1 MHKSNYLINSYVSL
15 ARLSPHFK
23 QVVLSLDTN
32 IEPENYRIAAQQEK
46 WKRAMQ
52 EELEALKQN
61 ATWSILPLPPNKIA
75 IGYKWVYKTKYNVD
89 GSVNRYK
96 AQLVAKGYGQLEG
109 LDYFE
114 TFSLVAKI
122 TTIRVLLSLVVINN
136 WHLKQLDVN
145 NAFLHGDLHDLHEE
159 VYMQVPPGLARK
171 KDHVCLLHKSI
182 YGLKQASRQWY
193 AKLSYFLISHGYKHA
208 TADHSLF
215 LKFSHSKITTLLVYV
230 DDVVLTGNDL
240 DEISSITSL
249 LHDTFKIKK
258 FR

>member
-1 MHKSNYLINSYVSL
+1 MKINFLILESLKNNDSYHDLAVEHQISHHDTLYEEDFNSETTNDTFGATNDEIPANHDPHIDNSDIANDRNVHHEDVNLRRSIRTRNAPTYLNDYQTNLAMHKSNYLINSYVSL

-75 IGYKWVYKTKYNVD
+75 IGYKWVYKTKYNAD

-96 AQLVAKGYGQLEG
+96 ALLVAKGYDQLEG

-114 TFSLVAKI
+114 TFSPVAKI
-122 TTIRVLLSLVVINN
+122 TTIRVLLSLAAMNN
-136 WHLKQLDVN
+136 WHLKQC
-145 NAFLHGDLHDLHEE
+145 E
-159 VYMQVPPGLARK
+159 
-171 KDHVCLLHKSI
+171 
-182 YGLKQASRQWY
+182 
-193 AKLSYFLISHGYKHA
+193 
-208 TADHSLF
+208 
-215 LKFSHSKITTLLVYV
+215 
-230 DDVVLTGNDL
+230 
-240 DEISSITSL
+240 
-249 LHDTFKIKK
+249 
-258 FR
+258 

>member
-1 MHKSNYLINSYVSL
+1 MNDYQTNLAMHKSNYLINSYVSL

-75 IGYKWVYKTKYNVD
+75 IGYKWVYKTKYNAD

-96 AQLVAKGYGQLEG
+96 ALLVAKGYDQLEG

-114 TFSLVAKI
+114 TFSPVAKI
-122 TTIRVLLSLVVINN
+122 TTIRVLLSLAAMNN
-136 WHLKQLDVN
+136 WHLKQC
-145 NAFLHGDLHDLHEE
+145 E
-159 VYMQVPPGLARK
+159 
-171 KDHVCLLHKSI
+171 
-182 YGLKQASRQWY
+182 
-193 AKLSYFLISHGYKHA
+193 
-208 TADHSLF
+208 
-215 LKFSHSKITTLLVYV
+215 
-230 DDVVLTGNDL
+230 
-240 DEISSITSL
+240 
-249 LHDTFKIKK
+249 
-258 FR
+258 